1 MTWPDEVRILAMD
14 LTSGVPFW
22 LVKGG
27 LPATYPKLDQDRRC
41 DLAIIGGGIAGALVG
56 HRFAEEGIHTVLLE
70 GREMGY
76 GSTGACTA
84 LLQYE
89 LDAHLTDLTERL
101 GASAA
106 QRCYRLCLDALLGI
120 ERLAGEVGSGSDYS
134 RKSSL
139 YLASGRRD
147 VKALERERRAR
158 QDIGIE
164 VDLLSPSDIRDRF
177 SFDRPAAL
185 LSRLAGEID
194 PLRFTHALLAAG
206 LGEGLEA
213 YDRTGVSRYQSDRK
227 GVLLETADGWRVR
240 ARKAIFATGY
250 NIPPF
255 IPRRSVRLTST
266 FAFATSPL
274 PTFDGWGED
283 RCLIWETARP
293 YFYARTTR
301 DGRAILG
308 GADLPFKGSHKVD
321 RIQDKQIER
330 VARQFTEMFP
340 GIQFDVDWSWAG
352 TFGETEDGLPYIG
365 VAPEFPNGYVALGYG
380 ANGIVVGYVAANL
393 LLDLFLGRGN
403 SDTELFRIGR

>member
-1 MTWPDEVRILAMD
+1 ME

-41 DLAIIGGGIAGALVG
+41 DLAIIGGGITGALVG

-89 LDAHLTDLTERL
+89 LDAHLSDLAERF

-106 QRCYRLCLDALLGI
+106 QRCYQLCLDALLGI

-147 VKALERERRAR
+147 IKALERERKAR
-158 QDIGIE
+158 QEIGIE

-194 PLRFTHALLAAG
+194 PLRFTHELLAAAARG
-206 LGEGLEA
+206 GLEA

-250 NIPPF
+250 NVPPF
-255 IPRRSVRLTST
+255 FPRKLVRLTST
-266 FAFATSPL
+266 FALATSPL
-274 PTFDGWGED
+274 QSFDGWGED

-293 YFYARTTR
+293 YFYARTSP
-301 DGRAILG
+301 DGRAIVG

-321 RIQDKQIER
+321 RIQDKQTDR
-330 VARQFTEMFP
+330 VARQFAEMFP
-340 GIQFDVDWSWAG
+340 GIPFDVDWSWAG

-380 ANGIVVGYVAANL
+380 ANGIVVAYVAANL

-403 SDTELFRIGR
+403 SDAELFRIGR

>member
-1 MTWPDEVRILAMD
+1 MD
-14 LTSGVPFW
+14 LTSGVPYW

-27 LPATYPKLDQDRRC
+27 LPATYPKLDRDRRC
-41 DLAIIGGGIAGALVG
+41 DLAVIGGGITGALVG

-89 LDAHLTDLTERL
+89 LDLHLTDLAERI
-101 GASAA
+101 GGSGA
-106 QRCYRLCLDALLGI
+106 QRCYRICLDALLGI
-120 ERLAGEVGSGSDYS
+120 ERLAGEVGGDSDYS
-134 RKSSL
+134 RRSSL
-139 YLASGRRD
+139 YLASARGD
-147 VKALERERRAR
+147 VKALERERKAR
-158 QDIGIE
+158 REIGID
-164 VDLLSPSDIRDRF
+164 VDLLSPSDIRGRF

-194 PLRFTHALLAAG
+194 PLRFTHALLAAAG
-206 LGEGLEA
+206 RQGLEA

-255 IPRRSVRLTST
+255 LPRRSVSLNST

-274 PTFDGWGED
+274 TTFDGWGED

-293 YFYARTTR
+293 YLYARTTR
-301 DGRAILG
+301 DGRAIVG
-308 GADLPFKGSHKVD
+308 GADQPFKGSHKVD
-321 RIQDKQIER
+321 RIQSKQTAR
-330 VARQFTEMFP
+330 LARQFAELFP
-340 GIQFDVDWSWAG
+340 GIGFDVDWSWAG
-352 TFGETEDGLPYIG
+352 TFAQTADGLPFIG
-365 VAPEFPNGYVALGYG
+365 VPPEFPNGYVALGYG
-380 ANGIVVGYVAANL
+380 GNGVVFGYVAANL

-403 SDTELFRIGR
+403 ADAELFRIGR

>member
-1 MTWPDEVRILAMD
+1 MD

-41 DLAIIGGGIAGALVG
+41 DLAIIGGGITGALLG

-89 LDAHLTDLTERL
+89 LDLHLTDLAERI
-101 GASAA
+101 GTPAA
-106 QRCYRLCLDALLGI
+106 QRCYRICLDALLGV
-120 ERLAGEVGSGSDYS
+120 ERLAADVGGDSEYS
-134 RKSSL
+134 RRRSL
-139 YLASGRRD
+139 YLASARRD
-147 VKALERERRAR
+147 VKALERERKAR
-158 QDIGIE
+158 REIGID
-164 VDLLSPSDIRDRF
+164 VDLLAPSDIRGRF
-177 SFDRPAAL
+177 SFERPAAL
-185 LSRLAGEID
+185 LSELAGEID
-194 PLRFTHALLAAG
+194 PLRFTHALLAAAG
-206 LGEGLEA
+206 REGLEA

-255 IPRRSVRLTST
+255 VPRRSISLHST

-274 PTFDGWGED
+274 ATFDGWGED

-293 YFYARTTR
+293 YFYARTTP
-301 DGRAILG
+301 DGRAIIG
-308 GADLPFKGSHKVD
+308 GADQPFKGSHKVD
-321 RIQDKQIER
+321 RIQSRQTTR
-330 VARQFTEMFP
+330 LARQFAEMFP
-340 GIQFDVDWSWAG
+340 QIAFDVDWSWAG
-352 TFGETEDGLPYIG
+352 TFAESADGLPYIG
-365 VAPEFPNGYVALGYG
+365 VAPEFPNGFVALGYG
-380 ANGIVVGYVAANL
+380 ANGVVFGHVAASL

-403 SDTELFRIGR
+403 ADAELFRIGR